1 MTRTCSKRILLIGY
15 GAMAREV
22 VARLP
27 EGVSVAWV
35 IVPAEFQQALA
46 AELEPRG
53 IAVLG
58 DINQLQA
65 VPDLV
70 LECAG
75 HAALSVHGVP
85 ALQRGWRLAVVSV
98 GALADTALYQQLLQ
112 AARTGGASMQ
122 LLSGA
127 VAGMDG
133 LAAAREAGLDEVVYI
148 SRKAPASW
156 RGSAAEQMI
165 DLDSVTEPR
174 VFFEGTAGE
183 AAHAFPANANVAAT
197 IAINGMGMDA
207 TRVLLM
213 VDPHTRRNTH
223 RIHAR
228 GAFGEM
234 TIELAAH
241 PLPSNPRTSMLA
253 ALSAVRACRQLLEP
267 VA

>member
-75 HAALSVHGVP
+75 HAALSEHGVP

-112 AARTGGASMQ
+112 AACSGGASMQ

-133 LAAAREAGLDEVVYI
+133 LAAAREAGLGEVVYI

-183 AAHAFPANANVAAT
+183 P
-197 IAINGMGMDA
+197 
-207 TRVLLM
+207 
-213 VDPHTRRNTH
+213 
-223 RIHAR
+223 
-228 GAFGEM
+228 
-234 TIELAAH
+234 
-241 PLPSNPRTSMLA
+241 
-253 ALSAVRACRQLLEP
+253 RQLAGALREM
-267 VA
+267 

>member
-1 MTRTCSKRILLIGY
+1 MTRICNKRILLIGY

-22 VARLP
+22 LARLP
-27 EGVSVAWV
+27 DGVQVDWV
-35 IVPAEFQQALA
+35 IVPTEFHEALS
-46 AELEPRG
+46 AELAPQG

-58 DINQLQA
+58 HISQLDA

-75 HAALSVHGVP
+75 HAALSEHGVP

-98 GALADTALYQQLLQ
+98 GALADAVLHQQLLL
-112 AARTGGASMQ
+112 AAHDGRGVLQ

-148 SRKAPASW
+148 SRKNPDSW

-165 DLDSVTEPR
+165 NLDTVAEATA
-174 VFFEGTAGE
+174 FFEGNAGE
-183 AAHAFPANANVAAT
+183 AARAFPANANVAAT
-197 IAINGMGMDA
+197 IALNGLGLEA
-207 TRVLLM
+207 TRVVLM

-241 PLPSNPRTSMLA
+241 PLPSNPKTSMLA

>member
-1 MTRTCSKRILLIGY
+1 MTRTCNKRILLIGY

-27 EGVSVAWV
+27 EGVRVAWV
-35 IVPAEFQQALA
+35 IVPAEFHAALA
-46 AELEPRG
+46 AELAPQG
-53 IAVLG
+53 IAVVS
-58 DINQLQA
+58 DIDQLDA
-65 VPDLV
+65 LPDLV

-75 HAALSVHGVP
+75 HAALSEHGVP

-98 GALADTALYQQLLQ
+98 GALADAALYQQLQQ
-112 AARTGGASMQ
+112 AAREGGAVLQ

-148 SRKAPASW
+148 SRKSPQSW

-165 DLDSVTEPR
+165 DLDTVAETTA
-174 VFFEGTAGE
+174 FFEGNAGE
-183 AAHAFPANANVAAT
+183 AARAFPANANVAAT
-197 IAINGMGMDA
+197 IALNGMGMDA
-207 TRVLLM
+207 TRVVLM

-241 PLPSNPRTSMLA
+241 PLPSNPKTSMLA

>member
-27 EGVSVAWV
+27 EGVRLGWV
-35 IVPAEFQQALA
+35 IVPAEFHAALTP
-46 AELEPRG
+46 ELAPQG
-53 IAVLG
+53 ITVLSSI
-58 DINQLQA
+58 DQLDTA
-65 VPDLV
+65 PDLV

-75 HAALSVHGVP
+75 HAALSEHGVP
-85 ALQRGWRLAVVSV
+85 ALHRGWRLAVVSV
-98 GALADTALYQQLLQ
+98 GALADAALYQQLQQ
-112 AARTGGASMQ
+112 AARQGGAVLQ
-122 LLSGA
+122 LLPGA

-148 SRKAPASW
+148 SRKSPQSW

-165 DLDSVTEPR
+165 DLDTVAETTA
-174 VFFEGTAGE
+174 FFEGNAGE
-183 AAHAFPANANVAAT
+183 AARAFPANANVAAT
-197 IAINGMGMDA
+197 IALNGMGMDA
-207 TRVLLM
+207 TRVVLM

-241 PLPSNPRTSMLA
+241 PLPSNPKTSMLA

>member
-1 MTRTCSKRILLIGY
+1 MTCTSNKRILLIGY

-27 EGVSVAWV
+27 AGVCVAWV
-35 IVPAEFQQALA
+35 IVPTEFQHALSV
-46 AELEPRG
+46 ELAPQG
-53 IAVLG
+53 IRVLG
-58 DINQLQA
+58 DISQLDA

-75 HAALSVHGVP
+75 HAAFSEHAIP
-85 ALQRGWRLAVVSV
+85 ALRRGWRLAVVSV
-98 GALADTALYQQLLQ
+98 GALADAALYQQLQ
-112 AARTGGASMQ
+112 AAASEGGAVLQ

-148 SRKAPASW
+148 SRKNPGSW

-165 DLDSVTEPR
+165 DLDSVAEAT

-183 AAHAFPANANVAAT
+183 AARTFPANANVAAT
-197 IAINGMGMDA
+197 IALHGMGMDA

-234 TIELAAH
+234 TLELAAH
-241 PLPSNPRTSMLA
+241 PLPSNPKTSMLA

>member
-27 EGVSVAWV
+27 DGVRVGWV
-35 IVPAEFQQALA
+35 IVPTEFHAALVSELTPQGIEVLDSIHQLDA
-46 AELEPRG
+46 A
-53 IAVLG
+53 
-58 DINQLQA
+58 
-65 VPDLV
+65 PDLV

-75 HAALSVHGVP
+75 HAALSEHGIP

-98 GALADTALYQQLLQ
+98 GALADAALHSQLLN
-112 AARTGGASMQ
+112 AARDGDAVLQ

-133 LAAAREAGLDEVVYI
+133 LAAAREAGLDEVTYI
-148 SRKAPASW
+148 SRKSPRSW
-156 RGSAAEQMI
+156 RGSAAQQMI
-165 DLDSVTEPR
+165 DLDAVAETT
-174 VFFEGTAGE
+174 VFFEGNAGE
-183 AAHAFPANANVAAT
+183 AARAFPANANVAAT
-197 IAINGMGMDA
+197 IALNGMGMEA
-207 TRVLLM
+207 TRVVLM

-234 TIELAAH
+234 TIELAAN
-241 PLPSNPRTSMLA
+241 PLPSNPKTSMLA

-267 VA
+267 TA

>member
-22 VARLP
+22 VSRLP
-27 EGVSVAWV
+27 DGVRIGWV
-35 IVPAEFQQALA
+35 IVPAEFHAALA
-46 AELEPRG
+46 AELAPQN
-53 IAVLG
+53 IAVLS
-58 DINQLQA
+58 DINQLEA

-75 HAALSVHGVP
+75 HAALAEHGVP
-85 ALQRGWRLAVVSV
+85 ALRRGWRLAVVSV
-98 GALADTALYQQLLQ
+98 GALADAALYRQLRH
-112 AARTGGASMQ
+112 AACEGAAVLQ

-133 LAAAREAGLDEVVYI
+133 LAAAREAGLDEVTYI
-148 SRKAPASW
+148 SRKSPNSW

-165 DLDSVTEPR
+165 DLDSVSETT
-174 VFFEGTAGE
+174 VFFEGNAGE
-183 AAHAFPANANVAAT
+183 AARTFPANANVAAT
-197 IAINGMGMDA
+197 IALNGMGMET
-207 TRVLLM
+207 TRVVLM

-241 PLPSNPRTSMLA
+241 PLPGNPKTSMLA